1 LEADDAKQ
9 LSLENSYTDA
19 NSWPYPKTQRW
30 SHGMKPIEDPNGKIV
45 VDGKKYKMVRFE
57 TSDNRVFQTPRS
69 YLFPILTEELKRT
82 PSIVQN
88 PGW

>member
-1 LEADDAKQ
+1 V
-9 LSLENSYTDA
+9 DA
-19 NSWPYPKTQRW
+19 NSWPYAKTQRW
-30 SHGMKPIEDPNGKIV
+30 AHGMMPVEDPNGKIIV
-45 VDGKKYKMVRFE
+45 NGKKYKMVRFE
-57 TSDNRVFQTPRS
+57 TNDDRVFQTPRS